1 MAAKLLI
8 AHIATAISTLER
20 RRPMMAI
27 MPQKT
32 KTVAV
37 TTGVEAI

>member
-8 AHIATAISTLER
+8 AYIAMAISTLESL
-20 RRPMMAI
+20 RPMIAI

-37 TTGVEAI
+37 TTSWK